1 MVANNNNNK
10 NSLST
15 FPLPVATRA
24 GNLLPGSTDFT
35 DFALKDKKT
44 KLDTL
49 SSKKINQIAEHSRFE
64 SLFPDYM
71 ENSTNNFLTEF

>member
-24 GNLLPGSTDFT
+24 GNLLPGSNRLYRFC
-35 DFALKDKKT
+35 FKRQEN
-44 KLDTL
+44 
-49 SSKKINQIAEHSRFE
+49 KIRHT
-64 SLFPDYM
+64 P
-71 ENSTNNFLTEF
+71 